1 MTLVGGERCQSVF
14 SNQTFN
20 NYSSLCAENRHSAT
34 CEVRKQIKRVD
45 NAKTARRA
53 IAEDRFPSWTLVIIT
68 LWLDWSVK
76 GSRRIIATRWKRL
89 ILPIL
94 YILNLLSQ
102 HILCTFFLLK
112 LSIPSPHLAS
122 IQTLP
127 TLSNGS
133 RIRWKKVFWSS
144 LLFFLKI
151 KGEGK
156 WRNGL
161 LLCSFGISSSTW

>member
-1 MTLVGGERCQSVF
+1 MSLVGGERCQSVF

-34 CEVRKQIKRVD
+34 CEVRKPIKRVD
-45 NAKTARRA
+45 NAKTARRV
-53 IAEDRFPSWTLVIIT
+53 IAEDRLPSWAPVIVT

-94 YILNLLSQ
+94 YFAYSVSIFCAPFL
-102 HILCTFFLLK
+102 LLK

-127 TLSNGS
+127 TISDGS
-133 RIRWKKVFWSS
+133 RTRWNKVFWSS

-156 WRNGL
+156 RWNGI

>member
-1 MTLVGGERCQSVF
+1 MSLVGGERCQSVF

-68 LWLDWSVK
+68 LWLGWSVK
-76 GSRRIIATRWKRL
+76 GSLRIIATRWKRL

-94 YILNLLSQ
+94 YFAYSVSIF
-102 HILCTFFLLK
+102 CAPFFSWSCPFLARTW
-112 LSIPSPHLAS
+112 HLYKHCQPYQMDWGPGEREHS
-122 IQTLP
+122 D
-127 TLSNGS
+127 
-133 RIRWKKVFWSS
+133 RY
-144 LLFFLKI
+144 FFLKI

-156 WRNGL
+156 WRNGI

>member
-1 MTLVGGERCQSVF
+1 MSLVGGERCQSVF

-34 CEVRKQIKRVD
+34 CEVRKPIKRVD

-53 IAEDRFPSWTLVIIT
+53 IAEDRLPSWTLVIIT

-94 YILNLLSQ
+94 YFAYSVSIF
-102 HILCTFFLLK
+102 CAPFFLLK

-127 TLSNGS
+127 TISDGS
-133 RIRWKKVFWSS
+133 RTRWNKVFWSS

-156 WRNGL
+156 RWNGI